1 VSGAHRGKGDTSF
14 LRAASTTGGL
24 KTLGA
29 LVALAAVCTVFLAL
43 LGLAV
48 YIAIRY
54 PARQP
59 AIVIAVQSLA
69 WIWWAVQ
76 LAGNLRRGR
85 TRSPKELVERMGHA
99 AWLAGW
105 TAVLLSSVGEQQGWL
120 HGITEY
126 ILVGICSLFVV
137 GIPVSWFGGKRR
149 LIAVMTARTAARQ
162 GPV

>member
-14 LRAASTTGGL
+14 LRAARTTGGL

-29 LVALAAVCTVFLAL
+29 LVALAAAFAALLAL

-48 YIAIRY
+48 YVSLRHPATAPVILIAMQSFLWIVWAGEL
-54 PARQP
+54 AR
-59 AIVIAVQSLA
+59 
-69 WIWWAVQ
+69 
-76 LAGNLRRGR
+76 NLRRGR

-99 AWLAGW
+99 VWLAGW

-149 LIAVMTARTAARQ
+149 LIAAMTARAARQ
-162 GPV
+162 GPA